1 MVSTLAH
8 WAPEF
13 DAVSLSDLSTLSGI
27 ALPAL
32 SQYKAGVK
40 PMSARTS
47 RRLAVAAAAGSQ
59 SVLLRHGLSSFPV
72 MGAVLKRD
80 LAADPSWCL
89 SVLAQGLQQAT
100 THLAS
105 DADIEAFH
113 NQPVHISAPGWSALL
128 SAVATLSWQRFK
140 PGKPWWV
147 DLRPL
152 PEPWSPVDQG
162 RYLSQVWKKTPAL
175 LQQMNVIIG
184 DGVLKAL

>member
-1 MVSTLAH
+1 MATALAH

-13 DAVSLSDLSTLSGI
+13 DAVSLSDLSTLSGV

-32 SQYKAGVK
+32 SQYKSGVK
-40 PMSARTS
+40 PMNEHTFHRV
-47 RRLAVAAAAGSQ
+47 AVASAAGPQ
-59 SVLLRHGLSSFPV
+59 SVLLKHGLSSFPV
-72 MGAVLKRD
+72 MGAVIKRD
-80 LAADPSWCL
+80 FATDPSWCL

-100 THLAS
+100 IHLVS
-105 DADIEAFH
+105 GADIEAFH
-113 NQPVHISAPGWSALL
+113 NQPVRVASPGWTALL

-162 RYLSQVWKKTPAL
+162 KYLSHVWKKTPAL

-184 DGVLKAL
+184 DGVLKAV